1 MNVLGEGFH
10 PSILGQIAA
19 RQKIFATGYNPNNPR
34 TPQAISYAA
43 GNSSFLKLM
52 SSVSLNDLDILNNPT
67 VKTLGLKGNELAKK
81 AVLFGGVKESG
92 GQLQGGIL
100 NTNSNSIFNSFAYG
114 WGGTEY
120 GLRAMPGL
128 LSATVKSENIGSLKT
143 ATINIKAWNR
153 TQFEIID
160 TLYLRLGFYV
170 LLEWGHTIYVNNE
183 GIVQTNPESL
193 EDNFFNRDPNVDSLQ
208 SLIIEKRHSSCGNF
222 DAMLGRVVNFNWTFE
237 ADGSYNITVIVRSIG
252 DVIESLKTNILTIDP
267 VNLPNSP
274 LITQDKLKK
283 EQQQKQNISYA
294 PTPTDV
300 KSSYDPYPNKSNIHA
315 RFNKLKELID
325 YEKEGRS
332 TTYLSNNEL
341 IDLCRVNWEGKND
354 GPSFYIRFG
363 AFLKVIEDD
372 VIPLIY
378 KGSTPYKLIKIDT
391 DVESNLVNFLDA
403 QVSTDPSK
411 ILIKHYFKI
420 DKEDIKILPGA
431 EDYITNINDVSY
443 GQLMNVYI
451 NFDYIIALLEESKN
465 LTSNKV
471 ILIDFLTKIGL
482 TIGSSLGSI
491 NNIVPTIDEDINTI
505 KFIDQNQL
513 MNKTSLLA
521 NLANKKYNVNTEPGK
536 FDLYG
541 YKPSDSNGSGSAG
554 FIKEFTLKTEL
565 TPQFAS
571 MITIAASARSKA
583 VGEDATALSRLNAGL
598 TSSLFETY
606 SDSYLDANTSP
617 TLEEQFPTAL
627 VDYYNFIKGMSMSPN
642 KPKWNNGDFSIYT
655 STLNSFITY
664 TQQLSYS
671 KTHLPNTSTGF
682 IPINVSLTM
691 RGMSGMK
698 IYQEFSLDTNYLPS
712 NYDREMSFLIR
723 SVTHTI
729 QNNSWDT
736 NIESLSLPKTV
747 TKPLSFSLRINDILS
762 NSLPLP
768 PLVQGDTA
776 DYWTLIAII
785 AAENYINNI
794 QGMADVAQSI
804 YNRFNIALK
813 SYGRTIK
820 GIILR
825 SGQYEPTFN
834 NRKDWLVINSKETAI
849 IAYQNSKNVSRK
861 QAEQAISNAITAQRA
876 PNLREEAK
884 KFVGS
889 RTEFL
894 AGQPNS
900 PEAIGMV
907 ERSPSNSNNVFYWRY
922 EGKTYYYNIR
932 TQTFLP
938 ASSIPKKLIDP
949 KFV

>member
-128 LSATVKSENIGSLKT
+128 LSATVKSESIGSLKT

-252 DVIESLKTNILTIDP
+252 DVIESLKTNVLTVDP
-267 VNLPNSP
+267 VNLPETLQEAATGKTYLPGSEPIKNP
-274 LITQDKLKK
+274 F
-283 EQQQKQNISYA
+283 E
-294 PTPTDV
+294 PTKTSTTSKVD
-300 KSSYDPYPNKSNIHA
+300 SSSTPYPNNSNIHA
-315 RFNKLKELID
+315 RFNKLKNLID
-325 YEKEGRS
+325 NTNS
-332 TTYLSNNEL
+332 AVLITYLSEYKLKDIYKVDWN
-341 IDLCRVNWEGKND
+341 GKND
-354 GPSFYIRFG
+354 GPSYYIRFG
-363 AFLKVIEDD
+363 AFLKVIEND

-411 ILIKHYFKI
+411 ILIKRYFEI

-431 EDYITNINDVSY
+431 EEYITNINDISY
-443 GQLMNVYI
+443 GQLMNIYI

-471 ILIDFLTKIGL
+471 ILIDFLKKIGL

-521 NLANKKYNVNTEPGK
+521 NLANKKYNVNTKPGK

-541 YKPSDSNGSGSAG
+541 YNPQNSGSAG

-762 NSLPLP
+762 KPDTNGTTIIKIPSIEATPEELDKYYKTILANLGAPSTLGNMLFLKAWRQAEGGQAIWNGFNTTLPKPGSTNYNSAKVKNYLSLTD
-768 PLVQGDTA
+768 GASAISDTIKNKKYA
-776 DYWTLIAII
+776 NLLRALKAGIKDQK
-785 AAENYINNI
+785 AAEKL
-794 QGMADVAQSI
+794 
-804 YNRFNIALK
+804 ALE
-813 SYGRTIK
+813 
-820 GIILR
+820 L
-825 SGQYEPTFN
+825 QQPH
-834 NRKDWLVINSKETAI
+834 KDLWIWVN
-849 IAYQNSKNVSRK
+849 
-861 QAEQAISNAITAQRA
+861 
-876 PNLREEAK
+876 
-884 KFVGS
+884 G
-889 RTEFL
+889 
-894 AGQPNS
+894 PNS
-900 PEAIGMV
+900 YNPALSGYVAGILKYTV
-907 ERSPSNSNNVFYWRY
+907 RNSPIY
-922 EGKTYYYNIR
+922 K
-932 TQTFLP
+932 
-938 ASSIPKKLIDP
+938 PKI
-949 KFV
+949 

>member
-19 RQKIFATGYNPNNPR
+19 RQKIFASGYNPNEPR
-34 TPQAISYAA
+34 TPQIISYAA
-43 GNSSFLKLM
+43 GNSSFLKMM

-100 NTNSNSIFNSFAYG
+100 NTNSNSIFNNFAYG

-128 LSATVKSENIGSLKT
+128 LSATIKSENIGSLKT

-252 DVIESLKTNILTIDP
+252 DVIESLKTNILTVDP

-283 EQQQKQNISYA
+283 EQQQKQNTSYA

-341 IDLCRVNWEGKND
+341 IDLCRVNWEGKNN

-411 ILIKHYFKI
+411 ILIKRYFEI
-420 DKEDIKILPGA
+420 DKEEIKILPGA
-431 EDYITNINDVSY
+431 EEYITKINDVSY
-443 GQLMNVYI
+443 GQLMNIYI
-451 NFDYIIALLEESKN
+451 NFDYIISLLEESKN

-491 NNIVPTIDEDINTI
+491 NNIVPVVDDDTNTI

-521 NLANKKYNVNTEPGK
+521 NLANKKYNVNTKPGK

-541 YKPSDSNGSGSAG
+541 YNPQNSGSAG

-655 STLNSFITY
+655 STLNSFISY
-664 TQQLSYS
+664 AQQLSYS

-698 IYQEFSLDTNYLPS
+698 IYQEFRLDTDYLPS

-747 TKPLSFSLRINDILS
+747 TKPLNNFNTKLAL
-762 NSLPLP
+762 
-768 PLVQGDTA
+768 
-776 DYWTLIAII
+776 
-785 AAENYINNI
+785 NNI
-794 QGMADVAQSI
+794 ILPKSVNGFNKDNIKRAVQFFKSKGYSDIQTSGIIGNLLFESKLNTLATNGNTFGIAQWLGARKNKLKSKPNYTSLATQLNFIIEELNSSEINARRALNQATTVEAAADVFDKFYERSERTTIKQRQGYALDI
-804 YNRFNIALK
+804 YNKILK
-813 SYGRTIK
+813 G
-820 GIILR
+820 
-825 SGQYEPTFN
+825 E
-834 NRKDWLVINSKETAI
+834 
-849 IAYQNSKNVSRK
+849 
-861 QAEQAISNAITAQRA
+861 
-876 PNLREEAK
+876 
-884 KFVGS
+884 
-889 RTEFL
+889 
-894 AGQPNS
+894 
-900 PEAIGMV
+900 
-907 ERSPSNSNNVFYWRY
+907 
-922 EGKTYYYNIR
+922 YN
-932 TQTFLP
+932 
-938 ASSIPKKLIDP
+938 
-949 KFV
+949 